1 MTGFVNNSKTT
12 TKDVGDTSCDA
23 SFVYIGNATIFC
35 SSTVEHI
42 KQCRENFPTVFRN
55 HTDVINH
62 PLLPCFQAN
71 RLDLEDGPHYEIIKQ
86 TTFKVHDKLIKSR
99 KNTRNN
105 VIRQCNG
112 SLVPRPHNVIFLVS
126 SLRSDTISASHQAMI
141 LLILLL
147 I

>member
-1 MTGFVNNSKTT
+1 MQQFFALRTSNTSKN
-12 TKDVGDTSCDA
+12 DRD
-23 SFVYIGNATIFC
+23 
-35 SSTVEHI
+35 
-42 KQCRENFPTVFRN
+42 NFPTVLRN
-55 HTDVINH
+55 HTDVMNH

-126 SLRSDTISASHQAMI
+126 SLPSDTISASHHSSLHTELVIFRVIIFWRAPDGRVWWLVGCMCS
-141 LLILLL
+141 L
-147 I
+147 